1 MQCYCS
7 VTARKPKT
15 WAGSP
20 ETYWECNDCGWSIC
34 CIPCSCCV
42 NGKIEALKSGQS
54 RLAEFKRIM
63 VKYLTKELEE
73 ELKEYNESNR

>member
-1 MQCYCS
+1 MQCDCGI
-7 VTARKPKT
+7 TARKPRT
-15 WAGSP
+15 PLGDP

-63 VKYLTKELEE
+63 GKYLTKELEE
-73 ELKEYNESNR
+73 ELKEHL